1 MLKVWWHCSAQ
12 QKHMVGPPYYD
23 LWYLG
28 FCDDQ
33 WPLFISC
40 LITQITGRQGT
51 AMYLDPPL
59 PILTLRMKEMSM
71 FWRWLNFS
79 WSSSLKITN
88 NPFLVVYYYEQE
100 NIPISLFD
108 RLWSGH
114 IWYKSPNL
122 KGQNLNNVCWGF
134 SVQSNM
140 CFVQR
145 PIFLKSVYK
154 SIKAPSKV
162 LLSNVKRMEISE
174 AGLKILKG
182 GCFGTWTIHHFGS
195 GCSAIYS
202 MLLKIFLA
210 NLTII

>member
-1 MLKVWWHCSAQ
+1 MDGWMGWIGSPGGRGYRA
-12 QKHMVGPPYYD
+12 PY
-23 LWYLG
+23 G
-28 FCDDQ
+28 
-33 WPLFISC
+33 
-40 LITQITGRQGT
+40 
-51 AMYLDPPL
+51 A
-59 PILTLRMKEMSM
+59 
-71 FWRWLNFS
+71 
-79 WSSSLKITN
+79 N

-100 NIPISLFD
+100 NIPIPLLD

-114 IWYKSPNL
+114 IWYKSANL

-202 MLLKIFLA
+202 MLLKMFLA